1 MKRLKITALL
11 AAFSLTGQLAA
22 QVPVAGVT
30 RSAKLQALSEKLQQR
45 DIRDRQQAEAFARRA
60 GIPMRRVLPGG
71 RVLELQRIAPGVRP
85 VFYVTNNIIAADTVS
100 TDEVWPGGSG
110 GLSLD
115 GSGMTIA
122 EWDGGAVYADHFDLA
137 GRVTQVDGATEISG
151 HSTHV
156 AGTLIG
162 SGAFIIDTRGMAY
175 AANLKA
181 YDWNSDTAEM
191 ATAAAAGQL
200 VSNHSYGVAA
210 GWLYMGDPPPDNWW
224 WIGGPDPS
232 DLEDMNFGYYDTESQ
247 LWDQIAVDAPYYLIV
262 KAAGND
268 RADWGPEPG
277 EEYTIIDQDGKFVSA
292 STVERPADCAPLG
305 FDCLPAH
312 SVAKNILTVGAV
324 EDLPGGYL
332 HIGGP
337 GQVQM
342 TPFSGWGPSDDGR
355 IKPDLVGNGAFLF
368 SAWSA
373 PELWAL
379 AAGTSQAAPNV
390 SGSLLLLQEH
400 YQDLNG
406 PGNFM
411 RAATLKALAIHT
423 ADEAGAAPGPD
434 YIFGWGLF
442 NTLSAAKLIGD
453 SSGRQQM
460 LEDSL
465 ANESGNSYLVQVNE
479 PDSIVTATLVWPDP
493 PGSPPAPALDP
504 TDLMLVNDL
513 DMRIVRGVNTWQPW
527 TLDPANPS
535 AAASTGDNFRDNVE
549 QVKISGADTCIYNI
563 EIGHKGTLLGGAAQ
577 DYSLIISVEPP
588 PPTGTLLI
596 NEDFSGGL
604 PAGWTVNTPQGV
616 AWTIN
621 TPVPDDLR
629 LDNNTGGSGR
639 FAMVDNNTAVTDTM
653 LRTAVLDLSDAAATV
668 LRFSSYYFFDELETI
683 SVDVSTD
690 GGVGWIEGWRNPDG
704 NIHDPYRIVIDLSAF
719 IAGHSNVMLQF
730 HFNSNGV
737 PQGNLWQIDDIQLEA
752 FEAITLP
759 ENLPYPAGGPI
770 PADGALGI
778 EPGSDIEWT
787 AGLQADSHDVYFGIT
802 TPLGASEFRGNQSG
816 AAYDP
821 GSLEINTTYYW
832 RVDEVNAEGTKRGC
846 TWSFTTLEQL
856 AKTIFSDG
864 FEGDGGN

>member
-1 MKRLKITALL
+1 
-11 AAFSLTGQLAA
+11 
-22 QVPVAGVT
+22 
-30 RSAKLQALSEKLQQR
+30 
-45 DIRDRQQAEAFARRA
+45 
-60 GIPMRRVLPGG
+60 MRRILPGD
-71 RVLELQRIAPGVRP
+71 RVLELQRIASGNRP
-85 VFYVTNNIIAADTVS
+85 VFYITNNIVAADTVS

-110 GLSLD
+110 GLSLN

-137 GRVTQVDGATEISG
+137 GRVLQVDGATEISG

-162 SGAFIIDTRGMAY
+162 SGTLLIDTRGMAY

-191 ATAAAAGQL
+191 ATAAATGQL

-210 GWLYMGDPPPDNWW
+210 GWLYMGDAPPDNWW

-232 DLEDMNFGYYDTESQ
+232 DLEDMNFGYYDAESQ

-268 RADWGPEPG
+268 RVDWGPEPD
-277 EEYTIIDQDGKFVSA
+277 EEYTIIDQDGEFVATSM
-292 STVERPADCAPLG
+292 VERPSDCAPEG
-305 FDCLPAH
+305 YDCLPTH
-312 SVAKNILTVGAV
+312 SVAKNILTVGAA

-332 HIGGP
+332 NIGGP
-337 GQVQM
+337 GQVTM
-342 TPFSGWGPSDDGR
+342 TPFSGWGPTDDGR

-373 PELWAL
+373 PDLLAL

-400 YQDLNG
+400 YQNLNG

-434 YIFGWGLF
+434 YIFGWGQF
-442 NTLSAAKLIGD
+442 NTFSAAKLIGD
-453 SSGRQQM
+453 NSDEHQVI
-460 LEDSL
+460 ENNL
-465 ANESGNSYLVQVNE
+465 ANESGSSYLVHVNE
-479 PDSIVTATLVWPDP
+479 PDSIITATLVWPDP

-513 DMRIVRGVNTWQPW
+513 DMRVVRGVNTWQPW

-535 AAASTGDNFRDNVE
+535 AAAARGDNFRDNVE
-549 QVKISGADTCIYNI
+549 QVTISGADTCSYNI

-588 PPTGTLLI
+588 PATGTLVI

-604 PAGWTVNTPQGV
+604 PAGWTVNTPRGV

-621 TPVPDDLR
+621 TPVPGDER
-629 LDNNTGGSGR
+629 LDNNTGGSGP
-639 FAMVDNNTAVTDTM
+639 FAMVDNNTADSETV
-653 LRTAVLDLSDAAATV
+653 LRTAVLDLSGAVAAV

-690 GGVGWIEGWRNPDG
+690 GGVGWIEAWRNPDG
-704 NIHDPYRIVIDLSAF
+704 NIHDPYRIVLDISEF

-730 HFNSNGV
+730 HFNSNGA

-752 FEAITLP
+752 FAAVTPP
-759 ENLPYPAGGPI
+759 ENLPYPASGPI
-770 PADGALGI
+770 PADGASGI
-778 EPGSDIEWT
+778 ETGSGLEWT
-787 AGLQADSHDVYFGIT
+787 AGLQTDSHDVYFGT
-802 TPLGASEFRGNQSG
+802 ANPLGASEFRGNQAG

-821 GSLEINTTYYW
+821 GPLEINTTYYW
-832 RVDEVNAEGTKRGC
+832 RVDEVNAEGIKRGC
-846 TWSFTTLEQL
+846 TWSFTTQEIL
-856 AKTIFSDG
+856 AETIFTDG
-864 FEGDGGN
+864 FESDGGN